1 MYSFFVRNKKS
12 FRERTLKN
20 PTGQQGWLFCY
31 YIGSRGALTFVHFRS
46 ASLLSVSRMRGKCL
60 HREISGFHLQNS
72 CRLYAF
78 SVSQFVFSFSPLVC
92 DSSFRPLGF
101 PETEKRNLPLIKFP
115 PLSLNGKQFGGISPP
130 PLFSLRPRLSR
141 FGTVGENSPLTTFSL
156 LGGGKK
162 VLFDFLLFLKER
174 EILPGA

>member
-1 MYSFFVRNKKS
+1 MGFSQKARKETQKNGKEKKACFVLIFCPKQKNT

-31 YIGSRGALTFVHFRS
+31 YMIERCLDFCPFS

-101 PETEKRNLPLIKFP
+101 PETKKRNLTLIKFP
-115 PLSLNGKQFGGISPP
+115 PCL
-130 PLFSLRPRLSR
+130 
-141 FGTVGENSPLTTFSL
+141 
-156 LGGGKK
+156 
-162 VLFDFLLFLKER
+162 
-174 EILPGA
+174 